1 MENLLDILFSPVN
14 MALSILLILLFI
26 YWILTMLTG
35 LDFDLDFDVEVD
47 IDIDTDID
55 IEVDTA
61 TALDTGNVSI
71 DDFANAEIRHED
83 ILPKRKKDLKAWQVF
98 LVYFNFVELP
108 FMFTFTCW
116 IFCWWILTV
125 GATYLTGSSNN
136 SIGFLLFF
144 TAIIPSLILTKI
156 GTSPFKNFFHHLSRK
171 GVKALDLLGRKGYL
185 SSNISNNKLGLVKV
199 TVEDSPITIYAK
211 SLSGEIINSG
221 EEVLIIKESTDK
233 KYYYIQS
240 YKTI

>member
-1 MENLLDILFSPVN
+1 MDDLLNILFSPVN
-14 MALSILLILLFI
+14 MALSILLLLLFI
-26 YWILTMLTG
+26 YWILTMISG

-47 IDIDTDID
+47 LDIDTDID
-55 IEVDTA
+55 IDAA

-83 ILPKRKKDLKAWQVF
+83 ILPKRKKDLKFWQVF

-116 IFCWWILTV
+116 IFSWWVLTV
-125 GATYLTGSSNN
+125 SATYLTGSSNN
-136 SIGFLLFF
+136 SVGFLLFF
-144 TAIIPSLILTKI
+144 AAIIPSLILTKI
-156 GTSPFKNFFHHLSRK
+156 GTSPFKNFFKHLSRK
-171 GVKALDLLGRKGYL
+171 GVEALDLVGRKGYL

-211 SLSGEIINSG
+211 SLNGEVINAG
-221 EEVLIIKESTDK
+221 EQVLIIKESTDK
-233 KYYYIQS
+233 KYHYIQS